1 MFFIQ
6 YVSVGMHHKHLVIFT
21 YVMSLHDLHT
31 QLEMKR
37 PETPDR
43 FRVVRHVR
51 PRRLMRPVR
60 LKPSENLLIL
70 RFSELCDP
78 SDICDIGDSDDLSD
92 PIMMHICAT

>member
-51 PRRLMRPVR
+51 LRRPGR

-70 RFSELCDP
+70 RFSELCDTD
-78 SDICDIGDSDDLSD
+78 DICD
-92 PIMMHICAT
+92 MMLLRL